1 MTRVAYLLL
10 PAFVLAAALPAQ
22 AKDKAYCRE
31 WARDVADSHASA
43 GDSASVEAVGVVT
56 EEGQDGGD
64 KGSLLDGTNG
74 AVLTGAASGDNWQSV
89 YRRAYADC
97 RAS

>member
-10 PAFVLAAALPAQ
+10 PALALAAVLPAQ
-22 AKDKAYCRE
+22 AKDKAFCRAL
-31 WARDVADSHASA
+31 ARDIADNHAGAS
-43 GDSASVEAVGVVT
+43 GTASVESVGAVS

-64 KGSLLDGTNG
+64 KSALLGDPQG
-74 AVLTGAASGDNWQSV
+74 AVLTGATSEGSWQSV

>member
-1 MTRVAYLLL
+1 MTRVAYIFL
-10 PAFVLAAALPAQ
+10 PALALAAALPAQ
-22 AKDKAYCRE
+22 AQDKAYCRE
-31 WARDVADSHASA
+31 LARDIADNHARA
-43 GDSASVEAVGVVT
+43 ADAASVEAVGAIT

-64 KGSLLDGTNG
+64 KSALLGDTRG
-74 AVLTGAASGDNWQSV
+74 AVLTGATSGDNWQIV

>member
-10 PAFVLAAALPAQ
+10 PALALAAALPAQ
-22 AKDKAYCRE
+22 AKDKAFCRE
-31 WARDVADSHASA
+31 WARDIADTHASA
-43 GDSASVEAVGVVT
+43 GDSAAVEPVGVVT
-56 EEGQDGGD
+56 EDGQDGGD
-64 KGSLLDGTNG
+64 KGALGDTTG
-74 AVLTGAASGDNWQSV
+74 AVLTGAASGDNWQSI